1 MRQHLSSRHPRAPRP
16 GAHRRL
22 VAAGLGFALAA
33 TIGGCGSGRSPE
45 KFCAVYRE
53 EKQAYLSRMNDAN
66 GTLNSASSGDTGA
79 LFGGLAQALSTVTD
93 LPHMF
98 DRLDKV
104 APEEIEPDVA
114 AVRDYLQKSI
124 DSAGDAVQNPG
135 GALVNGLL
143 GSFQVSNSFNRVGKY
158 VQATCHES

>member
-1 MRQHLSSRHPRAPRP
+1 M
-16 GAHRRL
+16 
-22 VAAGLGFALAA
+22 
-33 TIGGCGSGRSPE
+33 
-45 KFCAVYRE
+45 YRE